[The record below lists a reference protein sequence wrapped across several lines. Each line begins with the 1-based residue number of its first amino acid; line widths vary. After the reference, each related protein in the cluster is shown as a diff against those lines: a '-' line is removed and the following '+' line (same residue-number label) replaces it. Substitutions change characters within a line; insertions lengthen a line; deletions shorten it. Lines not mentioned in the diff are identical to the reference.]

1 MAFAKALTR
10 ATSYVPAQQA
20 LGPAPAIHFF
30 PRSGPRKIRTSVS
43 GGIRESGNRRNFAIR
58 APRWKDIFASRH
70 GRGKAVNLYKKHA
83 QSGVYTNALVF
94 ALGLF
99 QYNFVKPS

>member
-43 GGIRESGNRRNFAIR
+43 GGIRESGNRRILASNVPKEGIVDYAGNRRNFAIW
-58 APRWKDIFASRH
+58 APRWKHIFASRH
-70 GRGKAVNLYKKHA
+70 GKGNGALRLLYA
-83 QSGVYTNALVF
+83 SPPA
-94 ALGLF
+94 
-99 QYNFVKPS
+99 